1 MLRELLGLLILSR
14 AVSGTGLISFR
25 HGVNLP
31 TRRPLIIAHRGASGI
46 LPEHTRKIFVLLIY
60 NSYEKCSILKKSI
73 GMNKNTYSAAIDFF
87 DKPICHQT
95 YLTSYT

>member
-46 LPEHTRKIFVLLIY
+46 LPEHTRKIFVLLIFDA
-60 NSYEKCSILKKSI
+60 YEKCSVLKKT
-73 GMNKNTYSAAIDFF
+73 NFYSMLR
-87 DKPICHQT
+87 KMSLKQT
-95 YLTSYT
+95 TVFI